1 MILIVVYS
9 ILWTLSLMVFS
20 ASTTIFA
27 CVESSWRTAWWSIA
41 SSIVLVLSSYGIVR
55 LIIDESG
62 R

>member
-1 MILIVVYS
+1 MIVVYS
-9 ILWTLSLMVFS
+9 VLWTLSLMVFS

-27 CVESSWRTAWWSIA
+27 CVEASWRTAWWSIG

-55 LIIDESG
+55 MIINESV